1 MIFPYMLTPWIPSWN
16 TKPIT
21 LLSYMDSIV
30 NYGKPENEK
39 KKNRELAKYSR
50 ETIFDFD
57 YPLSN
62 KVDREYFECQ
72 ILNHYIM
79 RRIGFET
86 PTAFEIALENKLNE
100 IMPDY
105 NKLFD
110 MLEGW
115 DIFNDGESVVRT
127 QTSSNTLSNTAQS
140 STQGT
145 TQNTTNS
152 TSDRRYSKTPQ
163 GQLSDVR
170 DGKYIS
176 DYSYD
181 TNNGTNNTTNSAST
195 SDSSSSNGSGSISET
210 ITRTPAEKMRLYNE
224 YKTNL
229 THIMTLI
236 YKDLDVLFYGLL

>member
-1 MIFPYMLTPWIPSWN
+1 MILPMWLPPIPAWN

-21 LLSYMDSIV
+21 LYSYMDSIV

-39 KKNRELAKYSR
+39 KKTRELATYSR
-50 ETIFDFD
+50 AIIFDFN

-62 KVDREYFECQ
+62 KVNREYFECQ

-110 MLEGW
+110 MLDGW
-115 DIFNDGESVVRT
+115 DIFNDGENVTRT
-127 QTSSNTLSNTAQS
+127 QTTTNTLSNT
-140 STQGT
+140 GT
-145 TQNTTNS
+145 NTTNS
-152 TSDRRYSKTPQ
+152 TTNNTSDRRYSETPQ
-163 GQLSDVR
+163 NQLQDVR
-170 DGKYIS
+170 DGKYITE
-176 DYSYD
+176 YNYD
-181 TNNGTNNTTNSAST
+181 TTNGTNNITSNDTTN
-195 SDSSSSNGSGSISET
+195 SNGSGTINET
-210 ITRTPAEKMRLYNE
+210 ITRTPAEKMSLYNE

>member
-30 NYGKPENEK
+30 NYGKPEDEK

-110 MLEGW
+110 MLDGW
-115 DIFNDGESVVRT
+115 DIFNDGENVIRT
-127 QTSSNTLSNTAQS
+127 QTNSNTLSNS
-140 STQGT
+140 STSSS
-145 TQNTTNS
+145 NS
-152 TSDRRYSKTPQ
+152 TLDNRYSKTPQ
-163 GQLSDVR
+163 GQLQDVR
-170 DGKYIS
+170 DGKYIT
-176 DYSYD
+176 DYNY
-181 TNNGTNNTTNSAST
+181 NTNNTTNN
-195 SDSSSSNGSGSISET
+195 DSSNSNGSGTINET

>member
-30 NYGKPENEK
+30 NYGKPEDEK

-110 MLEGW
+110 MLDGW
-115 DIFNDGESVVRT
+115 DVFNDGENVTRT
-127 QTSSNTLSNTAQS
+127 QTTTNTLLNT
-140 STQGT
+140 GT
-145 TQNTTNS
+145 NTTNS
-152 TSDRRYSKTPQ
+152 TTNNTSDRRYSKTPQ
-163 GQLSDVR
+163 NQLQDVR
-170 DGKYIS
+170 DGKYIT
-176 DYSYD
+176 DYNYD
-181 TNNGTNNTTNSAST
+181 TTNGTNNVTSNDTTN
-195 SDSSSSNGSGSISET
+195 SNGSGTINET

>member
-30 NYGKPENEK
+30 NYGKPEDEK
-39 KKNRELAKYSR
+39 KKNRELAEYSR
-50 ETIFDFD
+50 EIIFDFD

-62 KVDREYFECQ
+62 KVNREYFECQ

-110 MLEGW
+110 MLDGW
-115 DIFNDGESVVRT
+115 DVFNDGENVIRT
-127 QTSSNTLSNTAQS
+127 QTNSNTLSNS
-140 STQGT
+140 STST
-145 TQNTTNS
+145 INS
-152 TSDRRYSKTPQ
+152 TLDNRYSKTPQ
-163 GQLSDVR
+163 GQLLDVR
-170 DGKYIS
+170 DGKYIT
-176 DYSYD
+176 DYNY
-181 TNNGTNNTTNSAST
+181 NTNNTSNN
-195 SDSSSSNGSGSISET
+195 DSSSSNGSGTINET

>member
-30 NYGKPENEK
+30 NYGKPEDEK

-110 MLEGW
+110 MLDGW
-115 DIFNDGESVVRT
+115 DVFNDGENVTRT
-127 QTSSNTLSNTAQS
+127 QTTTNTLSNT
-140 STQGT
+140 GT
-145 TQNTTNS
+145 NTTNS
-152 TSDRRYSKTPQ
+152 TTNNTSDRRYSKTPQ
-163 GQLSDVR
+163 NQLQDVR
-170 DGKYIS
+170 DGKYIT
-176 DYSYD
+176 DYNYD
-181 TNNGTNNTTNSAST
+181 TTNGTNNVTSNDTTN
-195 SDSSSSNGSGSISET
+195 SNGSGTINET

>member
-1 MIFPYMLTPWIPSWN
+1 MIFPYMITPAIPSWN
-16 TKPIT
+16 TKPMT
-21 LLSYMDSIV
+21 LYSYMDSIV
-30 NYGKPENEK
+30 NYGKLENEK
-39 KKNRELAKYSR
+39 KKTRELAKYSR
-50 ETIFDFD
+50 TTIFNFE
-57 YPLSN
+57 YPLSEHVN
-62 KVDREYFECQ
+62 REYFECQ
-72 ILNHYIM
+72 ILNHFIM
-79 RRIGFET
+79 RRLGYDT
-86 PTAFEIALENKLNE
+86 PTGFEIALENKLNE

-140 STQGT
+140 SS
-145 TQNTTNS
+145 QNTTNG

-181 TNNGTNNTTNSAST
+181 TNNTTNSASA

-229 THIMTLI
+229 THIMSLI
-236 YKDLDVLFYGLL
+236 YKELDILFYGLI

>member
-30 NYGKPENEK
+30 NYGKPEDEK

-110 MLEGW
+110 MLDGW
-115 DIFNDGESVVRT
+115 DVFNDGENVTRT
-127 QTSSNTLSNTAQS
+127 QTTTNTLSNT
-140 STQGT
+140 GT
-145 TQNTTNS
+145 NTTNS
-152 TSDRRYSKTPQ
+152 TNNNTSDRRYSKTPQ
-163 GQLSDVR
+163 GQLQDVR
-170 DGKYIS
+170 DGKYIT
-176 DYSYD
+176 DYNYD
-181 TNNGTNNTTNSAST
+181 TTNGTNNVTSNDTTN
-195 SDSSSSNGSGSISET
+195 SNGSGTINET

>member
-30 NYGKPENEK
+30 NYGKPEDEK

-62 KVDREYFECQ
+62 KVNREYFECQ

-110 MLEGW
+110 MLDGW
-115 DIFNDGESVVRT
+115 DVFNDGENVTRS
-127 QTSSNTLSNTAQS
+127 QTTTNTLSNT
-140 STQGT
+140 GT
-145 TQNTTNS
+145 NTTNS
-152 TSDRRYSKTPQ
+152 TTNNTSDRRYSKTPQ
-163 GQLSDVR
+163 GQLQDVR
-170 DGKYIS
+170 DGKYIT
-176 DYSYD
+176 DYNYD
-181 TNNGTNNTTNSAST
+181 TTNGTNNITSNDTTN
-195 SDSSSSNGSGSISET
+195 SNGSGTINET

>member
-30 NYGKPENEK
+30 NYGKPEDEK
-39 KKNRELAKYSR
+39 KKNRELAQYSR

-62 KVDREYFECQ
+62 KVNREYFECQ

-115 DIFNDGESVVRT
+115 DVFNDGENVTRT
-127 QTSSNTLSNTAQS
+127 QTTTNTLSNT
-140 STQGT
+140 GT
-145 TQNTTNS
+145 NTTNS
-152 TSDRRYSKTPQ
+152 TTNNTSDRRYSKTPQ
-163 GQLSDVR
+163 KQLQDVR
-170 DGKYIS
+170 DGKYIT
-176 DYSYD
+176 DYNYD
-181 TNNGTNNTTNSAST
+181 TTNGTNNITSNDTTN
-195 SDSSSSNGSGSISET
+195 SNGSGTINET

>member
-30 NYGKPENEK
+30 NYGKPEDEK

-62 KVDREYFECQ
+62 KVNREYFECQ

-110 MLEGW
+110 MLDGW
-115 DIFNDGESVVRT
+115 DVFNDGENVTRT
-127 QTSSNTLSNTAQS
+127 QTTTNTLSNT
-140 STQGT
+140 GT
-145 TQNTTNS
+145 NTTNS
-152 TSDRRYSKTPQ
+152 TTNNTSDRRYSKTPQ
-163 GQLSDVR
+163 NQLQDVR
-170 DGKYIS
+170 DGKYIT
-176 DYSYD
+176 DYNYD
-181 TNNGTNNTTNSAST
+181 TTNGTNNITSNDTTN
-195 SDSSSSNGSGSISET
+195 SNGSGTINET

>member
-39 KKNRELAKYSR
+39 KKNRELAQYSR

-62 KVDREYFECQ
+62 NVDREYFECQ

-110 MLEGW
+110 MLDGW
-115 DIFNDGESVVRT
+115 DVFNDGENVTRT
-127 QTSSNTLSNTAQS
+127 QTNSNTLSNS
-140 STQGT
+140 STST
-145 TQNTTNS
+145 SNS
-152 TSDRRYSKTPQ
+152 TLDNRYSKTPQ
-163 GQLSDVR
+163 GQLQDVR
-170 DGKYIS
+170 DGKYIT
-176 DYSYD
+176 DYNY
-181 TNNGTNNTTNSAST
+181 NTNNTTNN
-195 SDSSSSNGSGSISET
+195 DLSSSNGSGTINET

>member
-115 DIFNDGESVVRT
+115 DVFNDGENVTRT
-127 QTSSNTLSNTAQS
+127 QTTTNTLSNT
-140 STQGT
+140 GT
-145 TQNTTNS
+145 NTTNS
-152 TSDRRYSKTPQ
+152 NTNNTSDRRYSKTPQ
-163 GQLSDVR
+163 NQLQDVR
-170 DGKYIS
+170 DGKYIT
-176 DYSYD
+176 DYNYD
-181 TNNGTNNTTNSAST
+181 TTNGTNNITSNDTTN
-195 SDSSSSNGSGSISET
+195 SNGSGTINET

>member
-30 NYGKPENEK
+30 NYGKPEEEK

-110 MLEGW
+110 MLDGW
-115 DIFNDGESVVRT
+115 DIFNDGENVTRT
-127 QTSSNTLSNTAQS
+127 QTTTNTLSNTGS
-140 STQGT
+140 
-145 TQNTTNS
+145 NTTNS
-152 TSDRRYSKTPQ
+152 TTNNTSDRRYSKTPQ
-163 GQLSDVR
+163 NQLQDVR
-170 DGKYIS
+170 DGKYIT
-176 DYSYD
+176 DYNYD
-181 TNNGTNNTTNSAST
+181 TTDGTNKITSNDTTN
-195 SDSSSSNGSGSISET
+195 SNGSGTINET
-210 ITRTPAEKMRLYNE
+210 INRTPAEKMRLYNE